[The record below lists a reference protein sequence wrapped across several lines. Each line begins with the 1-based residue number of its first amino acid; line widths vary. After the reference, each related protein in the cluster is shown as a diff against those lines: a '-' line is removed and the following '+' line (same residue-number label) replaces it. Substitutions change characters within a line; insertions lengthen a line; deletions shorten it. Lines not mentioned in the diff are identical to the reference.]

1 MPGWN
6 LRSGKLKDQNVS
18 TDEMWSLFNYVFS
31 DSCRK
36 TNTYKFGLIKSICDQ
51 IYDLAYDGFGYPL
64 SFEKIFYKFTE
75 NYWNLVNR
83 YKLKQ
88 MSYNGKSD
96 ISKIEKIICEAVVS
110 YEIPDSVS
118 FQSLSES
125 ERKRIVKIVTQECK
139 RNVIGALYNDF
150 QGKLYGFDL
159 KGDGLVLGESSYY
172 FISKYKMEIEKLN
185 YYFWARFLEKVNDD
199 DVLIRVL
206 EKLELATPQRKDL
219 SMYRDI
225 LYMEFQQD
233 RCFYCGQ
240 KLNDNIHVDHF
251 IPWSFI
257 KSDNLWNFVLSCPK
271 CNIRKKDSL
280 VGGNYLT
287 RIERKNDDIVAER
300 IKNSLN
306 TPLIQEEFRGYSNS
320 LIDRIWVY
328 AMQSGFHEYHGFD
341 PVKEG
346 K

>member
-6 LRSGKLKDQNVS
+6 LKPGNLKSQNTS
-18 TDEMWSLFNYVFS
+18 EDELWSLFNYVFS

-51 IYDLAYDGFGYPL
+51 IYDSVYDGFGYPI

-96 ISKIEKIICEAVVS
+96 VSKIERIICNVVAN
-110 YEIPDSVS
+110 YEIPDNVS

-125 ERKRIVKIVTQECK
+125 ERKAIVRNVTQECK

-150 QGKLYGFDL
+150 RGKLYGFDL
-159 KGDGLVLGESSYY
+159 NGDGVVLGEAPYY

-199 DVLIRVL
+199 DVLVRVL

-219 SMYRDI
+219 SLYRDI
-225 LYMEFQQD
+225 LYLEFQQNC
-233 RCFYCGQ
+233 CFYCGE
-240 KLNDNIHVDHF
+240 KLKDNIHVDHF
-251 IPWSFI
+251 IPWSFV

-271 CNIRKKDSL
+271 CNIKKKDSL
-280 VGGNYLT
+280 VGGTYLT
-287 RIERKNDDIVAER
+287 MIERRNDEISTNQGLR
-300 IKNSLN
+300 S
-306 TPLIQEEFRGYSNS
+306 PLIMKEFQSYSS
-320 LIDRIWVY
+320 GLLDRIWAY
-328 AMQSGFHEYHGFD
+328 ARISGFNEYKGFA
-341 PVKEG
+341 PFQNR
-346 K
+346 

>member
-6 LRSGKLKDQNVS
+6 LRSGKLKDQITS
-18 TDEMWSLFNYVFS
+18 EDELWSLFNYVFS
-31 DSCRK
+31 DSCKK

-83 YKLKQ
+83 YRLKQ
-88 MSYNGKSD
+88 MFYNGKSD
-96 ISKIEKIICEAVVS
+96 ISKIEKIICTAVAN
-110 YEIPDSVS
+110 YEIPANVS
-118 FQSLSES
+118 FQALSES
-125 ERKRIVKIVTQECK
+125 ERKGIVRNVTQACK

-159 KGDGLVLGESSYY
+159 HSDGLVLGESAYN

-185 YYFWARFLEKVNDD
+185 YYFWARFLEKINDD
-199 DVLIRVL
+199 DVLVRVL

-233 RCFYCGQ
+233 CCFYCGC
-240 KLNDNIHVDHF
+240 KLSDNIHVDHF

-280 VGGNYLT
+280 VGGSFLT
-287 RIERKNDDIVAER
+287 RIECRNNDIVAAT
-300 IKNSLN
+300 IKNALN
-306 TPLIQEEFRGYSNS
+306 SSLIQAEFRGYSNS
-320 LIDRIWVY
+320 LIDRIWAY
-328 AMQSGFHEYHGFD
+328 ARLSGFNEYEGFSSL
-341 PVKEG
+341 KNG
-346 K
+346 